1 MCIYIFLLL
10 HIKDSYLCMAI
21 FRKEIPLCLH
31 FLWSLILSLHPV
43 HLCSSLGF
51 LPPVLIEKMIQ
62 YFSHLFWHR
71 VKHNNYFTFISYK
84 VVVTKRISESELPCS
99 LSVVSP
105 SHWPFWRLPCFS
117 FPAFYPSTTFFFFL
131 EVFLLLTADCYTDFL
146 KNVSREWPHCN

>member
-31 FLWSLILSLHPV
+31 FLWSFILSLHPV

-99 LSVVSP
+99 LS
-105 SHWPFWRLPCFS
+105 CFS
-117 FPAFYPSTTFFFFL
+117 LPLTFLKVALFLFPCLLPIHHIFFL
-131 EVFLLLTADCYTDFL
+131 FGSVFAFNSRLLHWLF
-146 KNVSREWPHCN
+146 KKRK